1 MSRENLNVGEP
12 TPAVQ
17 SPRMFIVIA
26 GDPLTGFTAFGPY
39 DSEAYAQDICHA
51 ALREYG
57 GQNWYVFPLAQLP
70 PPFPQRSAEQWRQA
84 DECYVRFATTGIE
97 HPWGFAGPYA
107 SDEYAAREKVLLR
120 PLLLPEIEQLI
131 IASLER
137 AAGV

>member
-1 MSRENLNVGEP
+1 MSSETHNISDAPSG
-12 TPAVQ
+12 VQ
-17 SPRMFIVIA
+17 SPRLFIVLA
-26 GDPLTGFTAFGPY
+26 GDPQTGFTAFGPY
-39 DSEAYAQDICHA
+39 DSEAYAQDICDT

-57 GQNWYVFPLAQLP
+57 GQDWFVFPLAQLP

-97 HPWGFAGPYA
+97 HPWGFDGPYV
-107 SDEYAAREKVLLR
+107 SDEYAAREKMLLQ

-131 IASLER
+131 ISSLER